1 MNINNKLV
9 LAKLN
14 KLIVVNRLDKNQILH
29 MVTLASL
36 SNDFKDLKENLKWE
50 SIK

>member
-1 MNINNKLV
+1 MNINNKSV

-14 KLIVVNRLDKNQILH
+14 KLIAVSRFDRNQILH

-36 SNDFKDLKENLKWE
+36 SNDFKELKENLKWE
-50 SIK
+50 SLK

>member
-1 MNINNKLV
+1 MNINNKSV

-14 KLIVVNRLDKNQILH
+14 KFIAASRFNKNQILH
-29 MVTLASL
+29 LVTLASL

-50 SIK
+50 SFK